1 MARLIITGPVKKL
14 EIIEKENRL
23 RAKNYGLTIKISDE
37 IVESQAVVIEKMK
50 AVESLEEL
58 EQFSNDDRKQVKIMY
73 LKLHKRLT
81 DLAVLNADVD

>member
-23 RAKNYGLTIKISDE
+23 RAKNYGLTMKISDE

-58 EQFSNDDRKQVKIMY
+58 EQFSNDDRKQVKVMY
-73 LKLHKRLT
+73 LKLHKKLT

>member
-58 EQFSNDDRKQVKIMY
+58 EQFSNDDRKQVKVMY
-73 LKLHKRLT
+73 LKLHKKLT

>member
-73 LKLHKRLT
+73 LKLHKKLT